1 MTDAEK
7 IVMVKAMTDETDEDV
22 ISAFLSKAGEEI
34 YLVADPYKTAD
45 KDAVLEEYG
54 GVQADAAA
62 YYINKRGWDF
72 QTAHSENGVSRTYE
86 SGGLPDSILR
96 RITPKAGVVS

>member
-34 YLVADPYKTAD
+34 YLVADPYKTSD
-45 KDAVLEEYG
+45 KDDVLEEYG